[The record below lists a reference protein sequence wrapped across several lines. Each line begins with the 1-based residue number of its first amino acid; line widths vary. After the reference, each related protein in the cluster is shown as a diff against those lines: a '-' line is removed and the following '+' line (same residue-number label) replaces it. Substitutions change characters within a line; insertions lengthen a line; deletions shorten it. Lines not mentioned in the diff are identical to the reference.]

1 MREFESVALFAEHL
15 LTLEVAIAATT
26 HRALEKA
33 ARIVEKDAK
42 GQIGTYQGAVGPFQD
57 WAELA
62 ESTKED
68 RIRRGYTANDPLLRD
83 GKLRDSIQHEVEGHE
98 AVIGSKSDIAAYQEF
113 GTPTIPPRPFMGP
126 AVFKNKKKIQ
136 QILGEALVEGL
147 VGGQKVHPLLGYDDE
162 IKP

>member
-42 GQIGTYQGAVGPFQD
+42 GQIGSYQEAAGPFQD

-68 RIRRGYTANDPLLRD
+68 RVRKGYTENDPLLRD
-83 GKLRDSIQHEVEGHE
+83 GKLRDSITHEVEVHE

-126 AVFKNKKKIQ
+126 AVFKNKGKIQ
-136 QILGEALVEGL
+136 RILGEALVEGL
-147 VGGQKVHPLLGYDDE
+147 IGGEKVHALLGYDDE